1 MFSETSNSLIVAFV
15 TTYNAVV
22 YGLLLF
28 WLDVILPMVYTN
40 VNVFPELVANLTVY
54 FGTLAFCVVEWLRH
68 ITTWTSG
75 VALADSAASPFWI
88 NDLSCVGNANFL
100 TLDLMSPAL
109 YAQHSAT
116 ALQTIFETSCAP
128 ISNVVGFRMY
138 PLLDARLQLHGTG
151 ESGDVHA

>member
-1 MFSETSNSLIVAFV
+1 VFSETSNSLIAAFV

-22 YGLLLF
+22 YVLLLF

-54 FGTLAFCVVEWLRH
+54 FGTLAFGVVEWLRH
-68 ITTWTSG
+68 ITTWTSC

-88 NDLSCVGNANFL
+88 NDLLCVGNANFL
-100 TLDLMSPAL
+100 TLDLMSPAM

-128 ISNVVGFRMY
+128 ISNVVGFMMY
-138 PLLDARLQLHGTG
+138 PLLA
-151 ESGDVHA
+151 